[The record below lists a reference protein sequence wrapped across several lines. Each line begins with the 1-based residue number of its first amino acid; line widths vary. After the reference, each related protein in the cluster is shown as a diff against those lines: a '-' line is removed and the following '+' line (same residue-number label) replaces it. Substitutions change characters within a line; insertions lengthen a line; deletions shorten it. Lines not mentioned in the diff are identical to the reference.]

1 MGMRRREEAKRSF
14 QLFRIFSFL
23 LKIPAAMPPARPPA
37 AMRAWRKP
45 YISEAFPLGKE
56 RICMTITGR
65 LMIMRAERKK
75 FTAVQQRVSLP
86 ISFFSRVMKRR
97 LSFMSPASSRKREQV
112 RSLRVK
118 GM

>member
-1 MGMRRREEAKRSF
+1 MGMRRREEVKRSF
-14 QLFRIFSFL
+14 QLFRILSFL

-86 ISFFSRVMKRR
+86 ISFFH
-97 LSFMSPASSRKREQV
+97 
-112 RSLRVK
+112 
-118 GM
+118 G